1 MIFSPLFKGWI
12 LLHCGNIFQIMEKIK
27 IPRSFKAY
35 LPLIGLFLLLVF
47 IMPRSPKFNYD
58 YGKGSPWM
66 HETLI
71 AQFDF
76 PVLKTESQLL
86 EEREKVGSEIV
97 PYYRQDNKA
106 SVRSHAALSALDLGD
121 HDFLKPGLEDALA
134 FIYSKG
140 ILAPYAG
147 QDAEEIKDNT
157 SGVIYVQK
165 DRRAVKVPFSEI
177 FTLEDAAEYLY
188 SELIKAFPE
197 VNVDSVYAASSPSSL
212 LIPDLVFDQQTTDLL
227 HEEKVN
233 YVSVTQGV
241 VRSGQVIVSNGEI
254 VTAEIEQLL
263 DSYKAEYDKSVG
275 YGSSRAFMWIGNIL
289 IAFFI
294 VLVLFLAICY
304 CNFRIFDKY
313 NKYLYLLMIFA
324 IAALASSIVAKT
336 DPALFYM
343 MPFTLISLYLL
354 AFFSRRM
361 VFSVYFISLLPMLVF
376 APNGMELFMMYL
388 VAGCVCIFVFGFF
401 NRGWLQFV
409 TAFIVFCVMTVVW
422 GAFSLVDGVDG
433 LRDYHTVLDLG
444 LGALLSVAGYPL
456 IYLFEKVF
464 KLVSNTKL
472 TELCDTNNELLRT
485 LADKAPGTF
494 QHCLQVMNLADAAAR
509 SIDANVLL
517 VRAGALY
524 HDIGKIANPQCFTEN
539 ETSGIRYHAGLAPKE
554 SAQEIIR
561 HVSDGLAMAE
571 KNGLPEIIKEFISS
585 HHGTTSTGYFLTQ
598 YLNDGGDPDDVA
610 EFYYDG
616 IKPSTKEQ
624 VILMICD
631 AVEAASRSLKDY
643 SQQSIS
649 SLVDRIVDGKA
660 GEGQLSDADISLR
673 EISRLKEVIKSYLMQ
688 MYHSRVS
695 YPKRKEKVGK

>member
-1 MIFSPLFKGWI
+1 
-12 LLHCGNIFQIMEKIK
+12 MENIK
-27 IPRSFKAY
+27 IPRGFKAY
-35 LPLIGLFLLLVF
+35 LPLLGLFLLLVF

-58 YGKGSPWM
+58 YRKGSPWM
-66 HETLI
+66 YETLL

-76 PVLKTESQLL
+76 PVLKTEAQLL
-86 EEREKVGSEIV
+86 EERDKAGSEMV
-97 PYYRQDNKA
+97 PYYRLDPKA
-106 SVRSHAALSALDLGD
+106 ETRSRSSLASLDLGA
-121 HDFLKPGLEDALA
+121 HSQVRPVLGEALS
-134 FIYSKG
+134 FVYSKG
-140 ILAPYAG
+140 VFAPSAG
-147 QDAEEIKDNT
+147 QNPEELKNAGT
-157 SGVIYVQK
+157 LIYVQK
-165 DRRAVKVPFSEI
+165 DRRAMKVYASEV
-177 FTLEDAAEYLY
+177 FTFDEATSYIYEALAD
-188 SELIKAFPE
+188 AFPDL
-197 VNVDSVYAASSPSSL
+197 NVDSLYNAASISSL
-212 LIPDLVFDQQTTDLL
+212 LIPDLMFDQQTTDLI
-227 HEEKVN
+227 HEEKVS
-233 YVSVTQGV
+233 YVSPTSGV
-241 VRSGQVIVSNGEI
+241 VKAGQVIVSNGEI

-263 DSYKAEYDKSVG
+263 DSYKAEYDASIG
-275 YGSSRAFMWIGNIL
+275 YGSSRVFMWTGNVL
-289 IAFFI
+289 MAFFI

-304 CNFRIFDKY
+304 CNFRIFDEY
-313 NKYLYLLMIFA
+313 NKYLYLLLIFGL
-324 IAALASSIVAKT
+324 AALASSIVAKT
-336 DPALFYM
+336 DPSLFYM

-354 AFFSRRM
+354 AFFSKRM
-361 VFSVYFISLLPMLVF
+361 VFSVYFISLLPMLIF
-376 APNGMELFMMYL
+376 APNGVELFMMYL

-409 TAFIVFCVMTVVW
+409 TALIVFVVMTVVW
-422 GAFSLVDGVDG
+422 GAFRLVDGIDG
-433 LRDYHTVLDLG
+433 LKEYQTVLDLG

-456 IYLFEKVF
+456 IYLFEKIF

-472 TELCDTNNELLRT
+472 TELCDTNNKLLRT

-524 HDIGKIANPQCFTEN
+524 HDIGKISNPQCFTEN
-539 ETSGIRYHAGLAPKE
+539 ETPGVRYHAGLTPKE

-571 KNGLPEIIKEFISS
+571 KNGLPEIIREFIAS

-598 YLNDGGDPDDVA
+598 YLNDGGNPDDVA

-643 SQQSIS
+643 SKESIS

-660 GEGQLSDADISLR
+660 KDGQLSDADISLR
-673 EISRLKEVIKSYLMQ
+673 EINTLKEVIKSYLMQ
-688 MYHSRVS
+688 IYHSRVS
-695 YPKRKEKVGK
+695 YPKRKEKARK

>member
-1 MIFSPLFKGWI
+1 MR
-12 LLHCGNIFQIMEKIK
+12 KIN
-27 IPRSFKAY
+27 IPRTFRAY

-58 YGKGSPWM
+58 YVKGSPWM
-66 HETLI
+66 HETLL

-76 PVLKTESQLL
+76 PVLKTEAQLL
-86 EEREKVGSEIV
+86 EERDKAGSDIV
-97 PYYRQDNKA
+97 PYYRHDAK
-106 SVRSHAALSALDLGD
+106 ALSQSRIALASLDMDGYS
-121 HDFLKPGLEDALA
+121 FLKPVLEDNLA
-134 FIYSKG
+134 YVYSKG
-140 ILAPYAG
+140 ILAPSAG
-147 QDAEEIKDNT
+147 QNTEELKDNPA
-157 SGVIYVQK
+157 SLIFLQK
-165 DRRAVKVPFSEI
+165 DRRAMKVPVSEV
-177 FTLEDAAEYLY
+177 FTIEDAETYLY
-188 SELIKAFPE
+188 DGLLKAYPE
-197 VNVDSVYAASSPSSL
+197 IDADSLYLGLPLNTVI
-212 LIPDLVFDQQTTDLL
+212 IPDLIFDQQTTDLV

-233 YVSVTQGV
+233 FVSATQGV
-241 VRSGQVIVSNGEI
+241 IRTGQVIVSEGEI

-275 YGSSRAFMWIGNIL
+275 YGSSEVFMWIGNIL

-304 CNFRIFDKY
+304 CNFRIFDEF
-313 NKYLYLLMIFA
+313 NKYLYLLMVFG

-361 VFSVYFISLLPMLVF
+361 VFSVYFISLLPMLIF
-376 APNGMELFMMYL
+376 APNGVELFMVYL

-409 TAFIVFCVMTVVW
+409 TALIVFAVMAVVW
-422 GAFSLVDGVDG
+422 GAFRLVDGVDG
-433 LRDYHTVLDLG
+433 LKDYRTILDLG
-444 LGALLSVAGYPL
+444 LAALLAVAGYPL
-456 IYLFEKVF
+456 IYLFEKIF

-472 TELCDTNNELLRT
+472 TELCDTNNTLLRT

-494 QHCLQVMNLADAAAR
+494 QHCLQVMNLADAVAR

-524 HDIGKIANPQCFTEN
+524 HDIGKTANPQCFTEN
-539 ETSGIRYHAGLAPKE
+539 ETSGIRYHAGLSPKE

-561 HVSDGLAMAE
+561 HVSDGLAIAE
-571 KNGLPEIIKEFISS
+571 KHGLPGIIKEFIVS

-598 YLNDGGDPDDVA
+598 YLNDGGDPEDVA

-616 IKPSTKEQ
+616 VKPVTKEQ
-624 VILMICD
+624 VVLMICD

-643 SQQSIS
+643 SQQNIS
-649 SLVDRIVDGKA
+649 SLVDRIVDGKVR
-660 GEGQLSDADISLR
+660 EDQLSDADISIR
-673 EISRLKEVIKSYLMQ
+673 DINRMKEVIKSYLMQ

-695 YPKRKEKVGK
+695 YPKRKENAKK

>member
-1 MIFSPLFKGWI
+1 MR
-12 LLHCGNIFQIMEKIK
+12 KIN
-27 IPRSFKAY
+27 IPRNFKAY

-58 YGKGSPWM
+58 YVKGSPWM
-66 HETLI
+66 HETLL

-76 PVLKTESQLL
+76 PILKTEAQLQ
-86 EEREKVGSEIV
+86 EEIEKAGSDIV
-97 PYYRQDNKA
+97 PYYRHDAKA
-106 SVRSHAALSALDLGD
+106 LVNSRAALADLDMASYSY
-121 HDFLKPGLEDALA
+121 LKPVLEENLA
-134 FIYSKG
+134 YVYSKG
-140 ILAPYAG
+140 ILAPS
-147 QDAEEIKDNT
+147 AEQNTEDMKDNPA
-157 SGVIYVQK
+157 SLIYVQK
-165 DRRAVKVPFSEI
+165 DRRAMKVPVSEV
-177 FTLEDAAEYLY
+177 FTMEEATAYLY
-188 SELIKAFPE
+188 DGLLKAYPQ
-197 VNVDSVYAASSPSSL
+197 VSADSLYSAVSL
-212 LIPDLVFDQQTTDLL
+212 YPVIIPDLIFDQQTTDLV
-227 HEEKVN
+227 HEEKVDF
-233 YVSVTQGV
+233 VSATQGV
-241 VRSGQVIVSNGEI
+241 MRAGQVIVSNGEM
-254 VTAEIEQLL
+254 VTAEIEQML

-275 YGSSRAFMWIGNIL
+275 YGSSEVFMWIGNIL
-289 IAFFI
+289 IAFCI

-304 CNFRIFDKY
+304 CNFRIFDEF
-313 NKYLYLLMIFA
+313 NKYLYLLMIFG

-361 VFSVYFISLLPMLVF
+361 VFSVYFISLLPMLIF
-376 APNGMELFMMYL
+376 APNGVELFMVYL

-409 TAFIVFCVMTVVW
+409 TALIVFAVMTVVW
-422 GAFSLVDGVDG
+422 GAFRLVDGVEG
-433 LRDYHTVLDLG
+433 LRDYSTVLDLG
-444 LGALLSVAGYPL
+444 LAALLSVAGYPL
-456 IYLFEKVF
+456 IYLFEKIF

-472 TELCDTNNELLRT
+472 TELCDTNNTLLRT

-524 HDIGKIANPQCFTEN
+524 HDIGKTANPQCFTEN
-539 ETSGIRYHAGLAPKE
+539 ETSGIRYHAGLTPKE

-561 HVSDGLAMAE
+561 HVSDGLAIAE
-571 KNGLPEIIKEFISS
+571 KNGLPGIIKEFIVS
-585 HHGTTSTGYFLTQ
+585 HHGTTGTGYFLTQ

-616 IKPSTKEQ
+616 VKPVTKEQ

-631 AVEAASRSLKDY
+631 AVEAASRSLKEY
-643 SQQSIS
+643 SQQNIS

-660 GEGQLSDADISLR
+660 KEDQLSDADISIR
-673 EISRLKEVIKSYLMQ
+673 DINRMKEVIKSYLMQ

-695 YPKRKEKVGK
+695 YPKRKENQKK